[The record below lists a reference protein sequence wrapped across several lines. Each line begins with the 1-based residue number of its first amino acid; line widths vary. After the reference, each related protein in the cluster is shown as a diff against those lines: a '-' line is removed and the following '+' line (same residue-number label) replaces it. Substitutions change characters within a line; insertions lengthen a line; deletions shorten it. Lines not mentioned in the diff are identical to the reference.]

1 MTRQRQWLQLE
12 CQEGVV
18 HTHTNTQTLLCQRCV
33 CGGGAGVVGD
43 QLGGTR
49 ECFDP
54 TCRQTRRR
62 AEPEGSVN
70 LLTVAALFGRVCG
83 KEYGGETALVCRKLP
98 STLASPRVCSANL
111 LGPEPRGLPH
121 IHRQTLHAKERRG
134 GKEITTRSKTWPRG
148 YGKGGDSQRDERC
161 GGLGTSDCTVLYTII
176 LGGDGQ
182 DPG

>member
-33 CGGGAGVVGD
+33 WGRGWGPGD

-98 STLASPRVCSANL
+98 STLASPRVCTANL

-121 IHRQTLHAKERRG
+121 IHRQTRTCEGETGRKGNYDEEQNVAAGLWE
-134 GKEITTRSKTWPRG
+134 
-148 YGKGGDSQRDERC
+148 GGDSQRDERC
-161 GGLGTSDCTVLYTII
+161 GGLGTSDCTVYPL
-176 LGGDGQ
+176 LS
-182 DPG
+182 